1 MIVEIKKGSKRL
13 ANLLLPII
21 KTIKY
26 QLDMNRIFIFAVAVI
41 TLTLTACGNKTQG
54 GGDNDSLQTD
64 SLQADDATKHTE
76 EYIRQRI
83 DTIYKYCGGKAVQIK
98 GKVCDRSR
106 FTTTRFNK
114 LCAEVD
120 RLCNV
125 MDNIYFDYDIW
136 VRGQDIDPK
145 WSYKVK
151 SVENITDSSAVARLL
166 IHNFSDQNVVLDL
179 RFERGDWYVN
189 DFILSSGK
197 YSEKDG
203 ELAGMREYV
212 RLMGMAEK
220 VRDNLDEMKRQFSA
234 SGDTDEDED
243 FIRWTPIDIDGDGN
257 EEVYLTCGEGRNGA
271 FYAFNGKKV
280 QLLLVET
287 HGMRA
292 YICEHKNGK
301 GYIYKGGSAGGPS
314 YYNEVVAVQ
323 NSRIVERFN
332 MLTIGSQLE
341 EDAEPEVEASL
352 NGKNVS
358 KAKAEAYMKALP
370 KSRELK
376 IPDSDWH
383 SEGID

>member
-1 MIVEIKKGSKRL
+1 M
-13 ANLLLPII
+13 
-21 KTIKY
+21 
-26 QLDMNRIFIFAVAVI
+26 
-41 TLTLTACGNKTQG
+41 
-54 GGDNDSLQTD
+54 
-64 SLQADDATKHTE
+64 
-76 EYIRQRI
+76 
-83 DTIYKYCGGKAVQIK
+83 
-98 GKVCDRSR
+98 
-106 FTTTRFNK
+106 
-114 LCAEVD
+114 
-120 RLCNV
+120 
-125 MDNIYFDYDIW
+125 
-136 VRGQDIDPK
+136 
-145 WSYKVK
+145 
-151 SVENITDSSAVARLL
+151 
-166 IHNFSDQNVVLDL
+166 
-179 RFERGDWYVN
+179 
-189 DFILSSGK
+189 
-197 YSEKDG
+197 
-203 ELAGMREYV
+203 
-212 RLMGMAEK
+212 
-220 VRDNLDEMKRQFSA
+220 
-234 SGDTDEDED
+234 
-243 FIRWTPIDIDGDGN
+243 
-257 EEVYLTCGEGRNGA
+257 
-271 FYAFNGKKV
+271 